1 MSQNQP
7 EELSPELLPV
17 LIELAHKLD
26 SEKAYNIGLYDTSK
40 QSSAFSH
47 VLLCTALSS
56 LHMKKLAV
64 EVESAMKSMGWR
76 IYRQNPQ
83 NTESGWLPL
92 DFGDFIV
99 HIFSAEKREHYNLE
113 QVISESE
120 IINWETEQINE

>member
-1 MSQNQP
+1 LSQNQLENITP
-7 EELSPELLPV
+7 D
-17 LIELAHKLD
+17 LIQALKELAKKLD
-26 SEKAYNIGLYDTSK
+26 SEKAYDISLYNTSM

-47 VLLCTALSS
+47 LLICSSLSA

-64 EVESAMKSMGWR
+64 EVESIMKSMGWR

-99 HIFSAEKREHYNLE
+99 HIFSVEKREHYKLE
-113 QVISESE
+113 EIISESE
-120 IINWETEQINE
+120 LISWKNI